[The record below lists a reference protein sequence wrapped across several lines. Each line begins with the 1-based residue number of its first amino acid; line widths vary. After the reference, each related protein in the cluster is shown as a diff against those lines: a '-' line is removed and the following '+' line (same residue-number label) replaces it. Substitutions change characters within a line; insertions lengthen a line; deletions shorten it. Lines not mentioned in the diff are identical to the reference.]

1 MRLNLLATAALW
13 LTSQARAADDDF
25 SARVAEILSRPTF
38 ADATVGIKVTDLG
51 SGNVVYSTGSDAP
64 LIPASNQ
71 KLLTSTVAL
80 AKLGLDFTYDTKIFG
95 SCPISKKGGV
105 LDGDLWIVGSGD
117 PSLSSERLAAIA
129 ADLSARGLKKIT
141 GKVYAD
147 GSVFDSKFLGDGW
160 DPDDEPYYY
169 SAQVAGLNTDLN
181 VVKVNVAPGAVVGGP
196 PVVKI
201 SGVAEADEKYV
212 KIQSTVKTIASGG
225 QESLV
230 FDRVRGTNT
239 IILGGS
245 IPQAAGSVTFTITID
260 NPNAFTAYR
269 LAVALNNAGISV
281 SRNPTTPGKKP
292 KGAVELASSTSEPLS
307 ALLRLFLKPSD
318 NMYGEALLKKVGREA
333 DPHKPGSAATG
344 TPVFAK
350 YLEGEGI
357 DTTGVEIVDGSG
369 LSDLNT
375 VTARFLIDLL
385 VHNKETFT
393 AEEWDAWY
401 DALPIAGVD
410 GTLEGRLVGTPAAGH
425 VHAKTGSLSGVSS
438 LSGYLDAADGTEYA
452 FSILMNGFTSTTE
465 ARNAQ
470 DDIALALYERSN

>member
-13 LTSQARAADDDF
+13 LTSQARADDDF

-51 SGNVVYSTGSDAP
+51 CGNVVYSTGSDAP

-95 SCPISKKGGV
+95 SCPISKKGG
-105 LDGDLWIVGSGD
+105 
-117 PSLSSERLAAIA
+117 RLAAIA

-181 VVKVNVAPGAVVGGP
+181 VVKVNVAPGTVIGGP
-196 PVVKI
+196 PVIKI

-212 KIQSTVKTIASGG
+212 KIQSTVKTTASGG

-333 DPHKPGSAATG
+333 DPRKPGSAATG
-344 TPVFAK
+344 TPVFAN

-357 DTTGVEIVDGSG
+357 DTAGVEIVDGSG

-401 DALPIAGVD
+401 NALPIAGVD
-410 GTLEGRLVGTPAAGH
+410 GTLRAASW
-425 VHAKTGSLSGVSS
+425 APRPR
-438 LSGYLDAADGTEYA
+438 AM
-452 FSILMNGFTSTTE
+452 FMPRR
-465 ARNAQ
+465 AR
-470 DDIALALYERSN
+470 